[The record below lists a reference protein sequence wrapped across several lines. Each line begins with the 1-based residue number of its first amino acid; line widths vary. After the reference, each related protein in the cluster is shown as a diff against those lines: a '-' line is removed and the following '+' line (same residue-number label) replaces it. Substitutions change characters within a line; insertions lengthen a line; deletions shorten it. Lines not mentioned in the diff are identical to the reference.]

1 MHAKK
6 SGVIG
11 TVLVSTDNK
20 DIAKVA
26 KYGAEVPFL
35 RPKKLAGDLS
45 TMRESLKHALISYE
59 KITKKN
65 FQ

>member
-6 SGVIG
+6 SGVMG

-26 KYGAEVPFL
+26 NNCAEVPFL

-45 TMRESLKHALISYE
+45 TTEEFIKTCIDQLR
-59 KITKKN
+59 KK
-65 FQ
+65 

>member
-26 KYGAEVPFL
+26 KKYGAEVPFL
-35 RPKKLAGDLS
+35 RPKKLAGDLLQQRS
-45 TMRESLKHALISYE
+45 H
-59 KITKKN
+59 
-65 FQ
+65 